1 MQTDPSQGV
10 ADAHRAGVSAGVAE
24 DVGRAADAPASA
36 EGRGTFVTLEG
47 GEGAGKSTHARLLA
61 AALRHAGYDVV
72 QVREPGGTPIGEA
85 LRSILLAPESAALTA
100 EAELF
105 LYEAARAQIV
115 AEVIAPALVRGAAVV
130 CDRFTDSTL
139 AYQGAGRGLDPVF
152 IAQANELACAGVAPD
167 LTVVLRPAPSG
178 AAAAE
183 EGLRRACGTGGA
195 DRLEQAGLA
204 FHERVSRAFEE
215 LAETQDGHRVSV
227 VSDGPV
233 PATAHA
239 VAAAVQGLFPL
250 LSAGDVDAALDG
262 EGHLR

>member
-10 ADAHRAGVSAGVAE
+10 ADGQGAAVSAGVAE
-24 DVGRAADAPASA
+24 GAGRAADAPVST
-36 EGRGTFVTLEG
+36 EGRGAFVTLEG

-85 LRSILLAPESAALTA
+85 LRAILLAPESAALTSA
-100 EAELF
+100 AELF

-115 AEVIAPALVRGAAVV
+115 AEVIAPALARGAAVV

-139 AYQGAGRGLDPVF
+139 AYQGAGRGLDPAF
-152 IAQANELACAGVAPD
+152 IAQANELACAGIAPD

-183 EGLRRACGTGGA
+183 EGLKRACETGEA

-204 FHERVSRAFEE
+204 FHERVNHAFEE
-215 LAETQDGHRVSV
+215 LVETQDGRHVAV
-227 VSDGPV
+227 ASDGPI
-233 PATAHA
+233 PDTAQA
-239 VAAAVQGLFPL
+239 VAAAVQRLFPQ
-250 LSAGDVDAALDG
+250 LSAEDVDAAIAA